1 MLKKN
6 NTGHLT
12 FSVTILGSSSAL
24 PRSDRFPS
32 AHLLNVNERFF
43 LIDCGEGTQIQ
54 LRRFKQRFG
63 KINHVFISHLHGDH
77 VFGLFGILSSFQ
89 LLGRKND
96 LTVFGP
102 AGIENIVNFYK
113 THFSAGEGFNIR
125 INTLGSRGLK
135 KILEN
140 DRIEVYSFPLK
151 HRITTFGYLF
161 REKPVDLNLKKE
173 ALDIYKP
180 SIEEVVQIK
189 KGKDLELHNGEII
202 PNKELTLPPWKT
214 RSYAYCSDTAYAEII
229 AKYVK
234 DVDLLYHE
242 ATFEHKDHEL
252 AKLTLH
258 STSKEA
264 AKIALMASV
273 KKLLIGHYSSRY
285 KEYSTLVNEAQ
296 EVFTDTCGVN
306 DGDIFEVERQR
317 ETY

>member
-1 MLKKN
+1 MLKN
-6 NTGHLT
+6 SNTSHLT
-12 FSVTILGSSSAL
+12 FSLTILGSSSAL
-24 PRSDRFPS
+24 PRSDRFPT

-63 KINHVFISHLHGDH
+63 KINHIFISHLHGDH
-77 VFGLFGILSSFQ
+77 MFGLFGILSSFH

-96 LTVFGP
+96 LTIFGP
-102 AGIENIVNFYK
+102 AGLESIIKFYK

-125 INTLGSRGLK
+125 IIISGSRGLK

-140 DRIEVYSFPLK
+140 DKIEVYSFPLK

-189 KGKDLELHNGEII
+189 KGMDLKLHSGEII
-202 PNKELTLPPWKT
+202 PNRELTLPPWKT
-214 RSYAYCSDTAYAEII
+214 RSYAFCSDTAYSEKIVDYI
-229 AKYVK
+229 KN
-234 DVDLLYHE
+234 VDLLYHE

-252 AKLTLH
+252 AKSTLH

-264 AKIALMASV
+264 ASIAKKAKV
-273 KKLLIGHYSSRY
+273 KKLIVGHYSSRY
-285 KEYSTLVNEAQ
+285 KEYDTLVNEAQ
-296 EVFTDTCGVN
+296 EVFANTFGAN
-306 DGDIFEVERQR
+306 DGDVFEVERKR
-317 ETY
+317 ET